1 VHAAPKGIPS
11 RAILLMSLD
20 SGMLARGFLA
30 LPQVHLCWDNV
41 DWFGPPWDCSSSI
54 CGARAKLTKRK
65 AVSIARTEISNKQTI
80 ILGTRLRVQY
90 TLQEGS
96 SVFLN
101 CAEESWQ
108 VTTSEL
114 CYSCEY
120 ASSAEPRIVGCG
132 ESHLLIADRLRR
144 MVIYCRGWGQSAK
157 EKRKAGFSTRNKEQN

>member
-1 VHAAPKGIPS
+1 
-11 RAILLMSLD
+11 MSLD
-20 SGMLARGFLA
+20 SGMLARDFWLYPRFISVETMLIGSNH
-30 LPQVHLCWDNV
+30 P
-41 DWFGPPWDCSSSI
+41 GWDCSSSI